1 MQTRTRTSRLT
12 LRRTF
17 VIGGDAQPLP
27 AGDYDLTI
35 EEAQI
40 DGLSFAAWRRTN
52 SWLTVKGTGARTGRV
67 ELRPL
72 SDSDL
77 DLLLSDAAGPEDAT

>member
-12 LRRTF
+12 FRRQFLT
-17 VIGGDAQPLP
+17 GGDPHPLP

-35 EEAQI
+35 EETQI
-40 DGLSFAAWRRTN
+40 DGLSFEAWRRTAT
-52 SWLTVKGTGARTGRV
+52 WLTVPGKGAKAGRI

-72 SDSDL
+72 SEVDL
-77 DLLLSDAAGPEDAT
+77 DRMLAADAGPEDAR